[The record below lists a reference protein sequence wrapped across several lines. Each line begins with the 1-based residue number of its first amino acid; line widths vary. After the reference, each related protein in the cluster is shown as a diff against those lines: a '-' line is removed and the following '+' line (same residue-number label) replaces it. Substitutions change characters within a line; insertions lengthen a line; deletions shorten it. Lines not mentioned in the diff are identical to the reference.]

1 MILSLRHVSLL
12 QGIIPQSR
20 RIPPGLTWRQFAS
33 LRYMVRESA
42 KLQKWGCSRTK
53 ILNKTVVLKV
63 TRKNVNK
70 CP

>member
-1 MILSLRHVSLL
+1 MLIFEKKISVIMILSLRHVSLL

-42 KLQKWGCSRTK
+42 KLQKGGAAEPK
-53 ILNKTVVLKV
+53 Y
-63 TRKNVNK
+63 
-70 CP
+70 